1 MLNHSYLGENNNII
15 WGVRSKDL
23 HSSVFMKIMT
33 LKYKNLKVL
42 MRVGEIFFAVIVF
55 PQTTKG
61 IECNSQP
68 QFYVQP
74 RFVFRIIYRK
84 WRRPRRKK
92 NTNSMQW
99 N

>member
-1 MLNHSYLGENNNII
+1 M
-15 WGVRSKDL
+15 R
-23 HSSVFMKIMT
+23 
-33 LKYKNLKVL
+33 NLKVL
-42 MRVGEIFFAVIVF
+42 MRVFAVIVF

-84 WRRPRRKK
+84 WRYQEERKIPIQCSGIEMK
-92 NTNSMQW
+92 EKLARLMTNI
-99 N
+99 

>member
-42 MRVGEIFFAVIVF
+42 MRVGEILFAVIVF
-55 PQTTKG
+55 PQTT
-61 IECNSQP
+61 CNSQP
-68 QFYVQP
+68 QSKICVSHYLTEMEETKQ
-74 RFVFRIIYRK
+74 
-84 WRRPRRKK
+84 
-92 NTNSMQW
+92 
-99 N
+99 

>member
-42 MRVGEIFFAVIVF
+42 MRVGEILFAVIVF

-68 QFYVQP
+68 QSKICVPHYLTEMEET
-74 RFVFRIIYRK
+74 K
-84 WRRPRRKK
+84 E
-92 NTNSMQW
+92 
-99 N
+99 